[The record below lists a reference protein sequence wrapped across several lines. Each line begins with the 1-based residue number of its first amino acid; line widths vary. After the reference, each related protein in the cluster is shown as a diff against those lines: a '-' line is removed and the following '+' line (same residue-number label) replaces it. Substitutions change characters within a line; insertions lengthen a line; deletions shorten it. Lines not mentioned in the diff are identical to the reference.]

1 MKTPKNEILWETY
14 KDRAGMAQFIITSK
28 KDRSVFFLYQRG
40 SDGNPVKLGKS
51 ESPTK
56 LVNEHNV
63 KQIICKEKRNA

>member
-14 KDRAGMAQFIITSK
+14 KDRAGTVQFMITSK

-51 ESPTK
+51 GSPTE
-56 LVNEHNV
+56 LVNAHNV
-63 KQIICKEKRNA
+63 IQFICKEKRNA